1 MLLEYYEKLLQLKC
15 FSFDDA
21 AKIFGDER
29 KARNILY
36 TLKKKGLLQ
45 SVRRNYYATISLETK
60 EAVATPFEIA
70 SSITEDS
77 YISHHSAFEFYGLA
91 NQVFSDIYV
100 STGRD
105 FREFEFGGRWYHC
118 MKTKR
123 DFGIS
128 LQKTIRVTD
137 MERTVLDN
145 IKDFDK
151 VGGLEEL
158 LRCLEMITVL
168 DEGRLT
174 TYLEKYHNQFLAQK
188 VGYLLSFYPQLK
200 LSDGFFDYCKKNIG
214 NSSRYLYHDLKEEKS
229 IFSKEWN
236 LCIPEDI
243 MQLMNEGGEPL
254 V

>member
-60 EAVATPFEIA
+60 EAVAVPFEIA
-70 SSITEDS
+70 SSITENS
-77 YISHHSAFEFYGLA
+77 FISHHSAFEFYGLA

-100 STGRD
+100 STGRE

-123 DFGIS
+123 DFGVS

-151 VGGLEEL
+151 VGGA
-158 LRCLEMITVL
+158 
-168 DEGRLT
+168 GRTAALP
-174 TYLEKYHNQFLAQK
+174 
-188 VGYLLSFYPQLK
+188 G
-200 LSDGFFDYCKKNIG
+200 DDYRTG
-214 NSSRYLYHDLKEEKS
+214 
-229 IFSKEWN
+229 
-236 LCIPEDI
+236 
-243 MQLMNEGGEPL
+243 
-254 V
+254 